1 MYITEYR
8 KALAM
13 GQKEARWHKSHG
25 FSPYLPVLDEIL
37 AEEETCGEVDL
48 GLVEIPLDLI
58 VGTEFSG
65 RSLSFSHSFKPLLD
79 EDSEFASKWM
89 ALCQAHMNEGILEPI
104 KVHEYMHT
112 FYVREGHKRVSV
124 LRYFG
129 VDRIPAYATRI
140 MPVRSE
146 ARASKIY
153 YEFVEFY
160 RLSGINYIWL
170 SGVGRYA
177 RLQAAACKQPE
188 EVWSE
193 QARKD
198 FYYFYLNFS
207 SAYKAKSAR
216 ELDGYITMGDALLL
230 FLEYFNYDEVKG
242 FTPTEIRSHFVQ
254 LRELF
259 PTQFSLEEY
268 AKKLLQ
274 WLSSPVRSVA
284 EAAEAMLHRTDGE

>member
-1 MYITEYR
+1 MYIAEYR

-13 GQKEARWHKSHG
+13 GQKEARAHKAHG

-48 GLVEIPLDLI
+48 GLVEIPLEMV

-65 RSLSFSHSFKPLLD
+65 RSRSFSHSFKPLLA
-79 EDSEFASKWM
+79 EDSEFASKWIS
-89 ALCQAHMNEGILEPI
+89 LCQAHMNEGLSEPI
-104 KVHEYMHT
+104 RVHEYMHT

-129 VDRIPAYATRI
+129 ADRFPAYVTRI

-153 YEFVEFY
+153 YEFVDFY
-160 RLSGINYIWL
+160 KLSGINYIWL
-170 SGVGRYA
+170 SGVGRFQ
-177 RLQAAACKQPE
+177 RLQAAAGKQPD

-193 QARKD
+193 QDRKD

-207 SAYKAKSAR
+207 SVYKLKSAR
-216 ELDGYITMGDALLL
+216 ELDGYITIGDALLL
-230 FLEYFNYDEVKG
+230 FLEFFDYSEVKDC
-242 FTPTEIRSHFVQ
+242 TPTQLRAHFAQ
-254 LRELF
+254 LREMF
-259 PTQFSLEEY
+259 TAQSGWEDA

-284 EAAEAMLHRTDGE
+284 DAAGAMLRRGDGE